1 MTNAQ
6 KLASLP
12 SGGTNCSAPLAW
24 LNKHKAKGDL
34 VVYVSDNESW
44 VDARHYGYCG
54 GSATETMRQWAKFK
68 ARNPQARMV
77 CIDIQPY
84 DTTQAKERPDIVNVA
99 GFSDQVFRLIAQV
112 AAGETSADHWVR
124 QIEAEK
130 L

>member
-1 MTNAQ
+1 M
-6 KLASLP
+6 
-12 SGGTNCSAPLAW
+12 GGRAALR
-24 LNKHKAKGDL
+24 L
-34 VVYVSDNESW
+34 
-44 VDARHYGYCG
+44 RG

-84 DTTQAKERPDIVNVA
+84 DTTQAKERADIINVA
-99 GFSDQVFRLIAQV
+99 GFSDQVFGLIAQV